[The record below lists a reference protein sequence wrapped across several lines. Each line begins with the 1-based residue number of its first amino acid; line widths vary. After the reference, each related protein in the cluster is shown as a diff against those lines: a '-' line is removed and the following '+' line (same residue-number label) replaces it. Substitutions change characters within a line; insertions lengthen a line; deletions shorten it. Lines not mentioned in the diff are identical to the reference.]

1 MTNFDN
7 LTTEESDNLLRQ
19 EIFAEEDS
27 NSESGIND
35 SEQQVEVQE
44 EAQEQSEEVD
54 TEETTEEEFQ
64 EEAQATEEKPKKKS
78 NVAKILAEKNEYKKQ
93 ALEAKAMVE
102 ELRWKLGQDS
112 ETDVSFF
119 ESKMKQM
126 LAENNEKMSFFG
138 ANPWAYEA
146 KSDLDALIEENPSL
160 SYDRAWKFYLAET
173 NPQALLDE
181 QTQNKL
187 NSKVYSSSWRAPAN
201 ARSTKTELTY
211 SDAEFEKLVNEWKV
225 RL

>member
-7 LTTEESDNLLRQ
+7 LTEEESDDLLRQ
-19 EIFAEEDS
+19 EIFAEED
-27 NSESGIND
+27 NSLESGTND
-35 SEQQVEVQE
+35 SEEQVDNENE
-44 EAQEQSEEVD
+44 SHNEEVD
-54 TEETTEEEFQ
+54 TSEESTEEESQ
-64 EEAQATEEKPKKKS
+64 PEEEEKPKKKS
-78 NVAKILAEKNEYKKQ
+78 NVAKILAEKNEYKRQ
-93 ALEAKAMVE
+93 ALEAKREAE
-102 ELRWKLGQDS
+102 ELRSKLWESAD
-112 ETDVSFF
+112 TDISFF

-138 ANPWAYEA
+138 ANPWAYEV
-146 KSDLDALIEENPSL
+146 KTDLDALIEENPSL

-201 ARSTKTELTY
+201 ARVTKTEYTY
-211 SDAEFEKLVNEWKV
+211 SDAELDKLIKEWKV

>member
-7 LTTEESDNLLRQ
+7 LTAEESDNLLRQ

-35 SEQQVEVQE
+35 SQEQVEEVT
-44 EAQEQSEEVD
+44 EEV
-54 TEETTEEEFQ
+54 ETTETETIEEESQ
-64 EEAQATEEKPKKKS
+64 PTEEEKPKKKS
-78 NVAKILAEKNEYKKQ
+78 NVAKLLSEKNEHKRNWLQAQERIKELESQLWQDTATDKEYFETVVKKQ
-93 ALEAKAMVE
+93 
-102 ELRWKLGQDS
+102 
-112 ETDVSFF
+112 
-119 ESKMKQM
+119 
-126 LAENNEKMSFFG
+126 LAEEMEKNYFFTK
-138 ANPWAYEA
+138 NPDAYEA
-146 KSDLDALIEENPSL
+146 KWDLDALIEENPSL

-201 ARSTKTELTY
+201 VRNTKVEYDY
-211 SDAEFEKLVNEWKV
+211 SDAELDKLIKEWKV

>member
-1 MTNFDN
+1 METEIEM
-7 LTTEESDNLLRQ
+7 TEEASDALLRDQ
-19 EIFAEEDS
+19 IFADD
-27 NSESGIND
+27 SGINESEEQVNEID
-35 SEQQVEVQE
+35 SHI
-44 EAQEQSEEVD
+44 EEVD
-54 TEETTEEEFQ
+54 SSENTEEEEQ
-64 EEAQATEEKPKKKS
+64 EETPEPPKKKS
-78 NVAKILAEKNEYKKQ
+78 NVAKILAEKNEYKRQ

-126 LAENNEKMSFFG
+126 LAENNEKQWFF
-138 ANPWAYEA
+138 AKNPWAYEI
-146 KSDLDALIEENPSL
+146 KEDLDLMIEENPNL
-160 SYDRAWKFYLAET
+160 SYDRAYKFYLAET

-201 ARSTKTELTY
+201 ARTTTVQYDY
-211 SDAEFEKLVNEWKV
+211 SDAELDKLIKAGKIK
-225 RL
+225 L

>member
-7 LTTEESDNLLRQ
+7 LTEQESDDLLRQ

-35 SEQQVEVQE
+35 SEEQVDNEID
-44 EAQEQSEEVD
+44 SHNEEVD
-54 TEETTEEEFQ
+54 TSEETTEEEST
-64 EEAQATEEKPKKKS
+64 EAEQAEEKPKKKS
-78 NVAKILAEKNEYKKQ
+78 NVAKILAEKNEYKRQ
-93 ALEAKAMVE
+93 ALEAKREAE
-102 ELRWKLGQDS
+102 ELRSKLWQSAD
-112 ETDVSFF
+112 TDVSFF

-181 QTQNKL
+181 QTRNKL
-187 NSKVYSSSWRAPAN
+187 NSKVYSSSWRTPAN
-201 ARSTKTELTY
+201 ARTTKTELTY
-211 SDAEFEKLVNEWKV
+211 SDAEFEKLVSEWKI